1 MAAFPVGHSLHTTHN
16 NPLRQNRP
24 TPRAKFSLCCRSHL
38 PSRPTGNSE
47 EKMETKGSKSMEQKR
62 WWRLLF
68 ELYGEVG
75 KVGRELKKSLS
86 PKQKG
91 DWKDLILMCFSFAV
105 YVYISQK
112 IVCAYC
118 AWVSMNNRF

>member
-16 NPLRQNRP
+16 NPLRLSKP

-38 PSRPTGNSE
+38 SSGPTGNSE
-47 EKMETKGSKSMEQKR
+47 EKIETKGGKNMEQKR

-68 ELYGEVG
+68 ELCGDAG

-91 DWKDLILMCFSFAV
+91 DWKDVVLMSFSFAV

-118 AWVSMNNRF
+118 AWVTMNNRF